1 MEQEVDKSKILYSIF
16 HNDSQISFEVTD
28 EVLLIANFLGNHPQI
43 LRSIYKAYRKLNSE
57 FTYKPKIGATIHVEF
72 DYGKERSVTF
82 SRQQIKLRFLE
93 ADFLIFMAKIDAIYT
108 EILPVGSIVE
118 LDEEMLPAA
127 IKNQLEYSGVSELV
141 VITGRKLPL
150 QAPFDKYIVDYYA
163 YVWPIG
169 QLPATRPMFIS
180 NMMIKR
186 VVHQG
191 LSHPLDETFS
201 LDVLRA
207 TQLAKE
213 QISTAYMPSKDGLAY
228 YKHYAKDLFGIDLL
242 EKEVK

>member
-43 LRSIYKAYRKLNSE
+43 LRSIYKAYRKLASE
-57 FTYKPKIGATIHVEF
+57 FTY
-72 DYGKERSVTF
+72 
-82 SRQQIKLRFLE
+82 SRRQRQMCIR
-93 ADFLIFMAKIDAIYT
+93 D
-108 EILPVGSIVE
+108 S
-118 LDEEMLPAA
+118 
-127 IKNQLEYSGVSELV
+127 
-141 VITGRKLPL
+141 
-150 QAPFDKYIVDYYA
+150 KYIVDYYA

>member
-1 MEQEVDKSKILYSIF
+1 
-16 HNDSQISFEVTD
+16 
-28 EVLLIANFLGNHPQI
+28 
-43 LRSIYKAYRKLNSE
+43 
-57 FTYKPKIGATIHVEF
+57 
-72 DYGKERSVTF
+72 
-82 SRQQIKLRFLE
+82 
-93 ADFLIFMAKIDAIYT
+93 
-108 EILPVGSIVE
+108 
-118 LDEEMLPAA
+118 
-127 IKNQLEYSGVSELV
+127 
-141 VITGRKLPL
+141 
-150 QAPFDKYIVDYYA
+150 
-163 YVWPIG
+163 
-169 QLPATRPMFIS
+169 MFIS